1 MKLEILIEELQEIVE
16 TSKTMP
22 LTGKKVI
29 NAEQLLEVIDEMRTN
44 IPNEVKQ
51 AKIIA
56 ADSSNIIQKS
66 KQEAERIVQQAEDRA
81 KSMVERHEITR
92 QAQQRA
98 AEILASAE
106 SDAAK
111 IKQAANNYIEN
122 VLKKADDQ
130 LSANLA
136 ELKKTRQSIKNFQ
149 LKTPAQKKLPPR
161 K

>member
-1 MKLEILIEELQEIVE
+1 MKLEILIEELQDIVE
-16 TSKTMP
+16 TSKSMP

-56 ADSSNIIQKS
+56 ADSSNIIEKS

-98 AEILASAE
+98 SEILASAE

-111 IKQAANNYIEN
+111 IRQAANNYIESI
-122 VLKKADDQ
+122 LKRADEQ

-136 ELKKTRQSIKNFQ
+136 ELKKTRQSIKTFQ
-149 LKTPAQKKLPPR
+149 QKTPGQKKLPPR